1 MIGALIGLIVAG
13 AVLIAVLAV
22 LIGGLIAIPLLVIS
36 ILGAILFSPVFIW
49 LAIAASILFGLRLPR
64 RAR

>member
-1 MIGALIGLIVAG
+1 MIGALIGLIAAAAVA
-13 AVLIAVLAV
+13 IAVLAGA
-22 LIGGLIAIPLLVIS
+22 IGGLIAIPILVLS

-49 LAIAASILFGLRLPR
+49 LAIAAAVLFGLRILR